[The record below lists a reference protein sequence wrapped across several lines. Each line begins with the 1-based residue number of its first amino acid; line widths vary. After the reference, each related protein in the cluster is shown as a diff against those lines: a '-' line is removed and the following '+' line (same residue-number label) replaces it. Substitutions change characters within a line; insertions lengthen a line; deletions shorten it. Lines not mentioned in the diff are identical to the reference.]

1 MMYKLSKLSK
11 YSNNNINATND
22 INVNNVYRVRF
33 FSSFC
38 KSENVKGCYENLC
51 EAIAIDY
58 YGPNKKIYFT
68 NDDDYTHVIILNVA
82 MPVLKP
88 IPRKNVIGLSFEPT
102 PFLRLS
108 DQFIKYAQKN
118 IYKYYIGDKYKYNL
132 SKPFVEGFGFQ
143 WHITPLTY
151 LPIKNKCMSIICSE
165 KKTYENHAYRHTLVK
180 KILESNLPIDI
191 YGRGCQYYNHLNDT
205 RVKGEFNSL
214 EPIENY
220 DFHICIENFV
230 TNYYASEK
238 IMDPLF
244 CSTTPI
250 YLGCKNIKE
259 IVGDNDN
266 IITLS
271 GNADKDFKL
280 LTDIIN
286 NPSQYKKN
294 INIDE
299 IKDKLNLIKNI
310 EKLYL

>member
-1 MMYKLSKLSK
+1 
-11 YSNNNINATND
+11 
-22 INVNNVYRVRF
+22 V
-33 FSSFC
+33 
-38 KSENVKGCYENLC
+38 E
-51 EAIAIDY
+51 
-58 YGPNKKIYFT
+58 
-68 NDDDYTHVIILNVA
+68 
-82 MPVLKP
+82 PV
-88 IPRKNVIGLSFEPT
+88 
-102 PFLRLS
+102 
-108 DQFIKYAQKN
+108 
-118 IYKYYIGDKYKYNL
+118 
-132 SKPFVEGFGFQ
+132 
-143 WHITPLTY
+143 
-151 LPIKNKCMSIICSE
+151 
-165 KKTYENHAYRHTLVK
+165 
-180 KILESNLPIDI
+180 
-191 YGRGCQYYNHLNDT
+191 
-205 RVKGEFNSL
+205 
-214 EPIENY
+214 ENY

-244 CSTTPI
+244 CNTTPI